1 MILGVGIDMIE
12 IERIEKAAD
21 KAAFLARIFTEGEL
35 RLYEDRGRNASVL
48 AGCFAGK
55 EAVAKALGTGFSGFM
70 PIDVEIL
77 RDEAGKPY
85 ASLHNGALERFRA
98 MNASAVHISITNTKT
113 HAAATSVIDG
123 YILH

>member
-1 MILGVGIDMIE
+1 MIE

-35 RLYEDRGRNASVL
+35 RLYEERGRNAAVL

-70 PIDVEIL
+70 PGDIEIL

-85 ASLHNGALERFRA
+85 AVLKNGALARLQAIGGET
-98 MNASAVHISITNTKT
+98 VHLSITNSRDV
-113 HAAATSVIDG
+113 AAAFVI
-123 YILH
+123 IATAE